1 MLGSFGKRG
10 VGIAFMASI
19 LGSLVGC
26 SADTGTVPT
35 GECPRGQIL
44 QRGECVERSGGT
56 GDPVDPRDTGSLPGT
71 PDAGA
76 GSDTTDPADGSG
88 ESDVD
93 LGTICEPGSTGC
105 LDAVTRFECA
115 PDGLSRTPT
124 PCGPAEVCT
133 DGECVGAEVV
143 CDPGTVVACED
154 ERTQRLCDDAG
165 AGFVTRPCPEVAPNC
180 LGEGFCSD
188 DLCIPRTRACDGDNA
203 TVCNEEGDAF
213 ETTQICQFGCQSG
226 ACVDPCATT
235 GKDYLGC
242 TFYAVDLPN
251 VADAADTDFAI
262 TISNTFS
269 AEVEAE
275 IVSPDGTERMVT
287 IPANS
292 LELVSLGVE
301 SLTDSSLNNRSFR
314 VTSSAPVTIHQF
326 NPINSPGVATNDAS
340 LLLPATSVGTE
351 YIVTAWPVTTFPN
364 GAFSRG
370 YTTIV
375 AVNSGTTNVT
385 VTPSAPVG
393 AGSGVPALIAGQTE
407 TFALEQGQVLNLMTT
422 GAAAADLTGTEISSD
437 KPVAVFAGHECGNVP
452 LNTQFCD
459 HMEQQLLPTDT
470 WSTQFVGAKFRPRG
484 READVYRIVGRESGT
499 TLTMEPANVLVHNR
513 TIGRGEV
520 VEFTETRDFV
530 LTASQPVS
538 MSQFMV
544 GSLYP
549 GEPTCYQTS
558 FGTLVRSGCA
568 IDSNASCGQS
578 AIGDPAFLVN
588 VPTDQFLSDYIVL
601 TPSQY
606 QEDYLTIIAPSGA
619 TIRLD
624 GTPISAGRSSLGGW
638 DIIRIPVADG
648 VHRVDAD
655 VAFGLYAYG
664 YDCDVSYAYPG
675 GLNLD
680 SL

>member
-1 MLGSFGKRG
+1 MLSSFGRQ
-10 VGIAFMASI
+10 A
-19 LGSLVGC
+19 LGALSLAGAPLLLLAC
-26 SADTGTVPT
+26 SADTGPAAS
-35 GECPRGQIL
+35 EDCPRGQVL
-44 QRGECVERSGGT
+44 QRGECVERSSGGDT
-56 GDPVDPRDTGSLPGT
+56 TPGDSGTTPVV
-71 PDAGA
+71 PDAGPV
-76 GSDTTDPADGSG
+76 GDTTDVPDGSG
-88 ESDVD
+88 ETDVD
-93 LGTICEPGSTGC
+93 LGTICEPGSVGC

-115 PDGLSRTPT
+115 EDGLSRTPT
-124 PCGPAEVCT
+124 TCAPAEVCT
-133 DGECVGAEVV
+133 DGACIGAEVL
-143 CDPGTVVACED
+143 CYPGTVVACED
-154 ERTQRLCDDAG
+154 AATQRLCDDAG
-165 AGFVTRPCPEVAPNC
+165 TGFVTRPCPEVAPNC
-180 LGEGFCSD
+180 LGDGFCSD

-203 TVCNEEGDAF
+203 TICNDEGDAY
-213 ETTQICQFGCQSG
+213 EITQPCQFGCQAG
-226 ACVDPCATT
+226 ACVDPCAAT

-262 TISNTFS
+262 TISNTFN

-275 IVSPDGTERMVT
+275 IVSPDGSERTVA

-292 LELVSLGVE
+292 LELVNLGVQ
-301 SLTDSSLNNRSFR
+301 SLTDSSLNNASFR

-340 LLLPATSVGTE
+340 LLLPATSVGTD
-351 YIVTAWPVTTFPN
+351 YIVTAWPVTTFS
-364 GAFSRG
+364 GGGFSRG
-370 YTTIV
+370 YTTII
-375 AVNSGTTNVT
+375 AVNTGTTNVT

-393 AGSGVPALIAGQTE
+393 AGTGVPALIAGQTE

-422 GAAAADLTGTEISSD
+422 GAAGADLTGTEISSD
-437 KPVAVFAGHECGNVP
+437 KPVAVFAGHECANVP
-452 LNTQFCD
+452 NNTQFCD
-459 HMEQQLLPTDT
+459 HLEQQLLPTDT

-484 READVYRIVGRESGT
+484 READVYRIVGRDSGT

-530 LTASQPVS
+530 LTATQPIS
-538 MSQFMV
+538 LAQFMV
-544 GSLYP
+544 GSLYH
-549 GEPTCYQTS
+549 GEPTCYQNS
-558 FGTLVRSGCA
+558 FGTVVRSGCA
-568 IDSNASCGQS
+568 IASTPSCGQS

-619 TIRLD
+619 TVRLD

-638 DIIRIPVADG
+638 DIIRIPVNDG